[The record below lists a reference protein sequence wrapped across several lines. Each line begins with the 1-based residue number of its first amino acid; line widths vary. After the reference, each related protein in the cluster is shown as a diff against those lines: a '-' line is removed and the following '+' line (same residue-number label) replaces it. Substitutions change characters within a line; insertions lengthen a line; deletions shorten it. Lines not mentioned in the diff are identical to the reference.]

1 MQDWSFLFMVLDKVQ
16 SNSTV
21 IGKIWIRALF
31 IFRILILGTAAAIV
45 WEDERSS
52 LVCNTQQPGCE
63 NVCYDLKFPIS
74 QIRFWIVQV
83 IFVSMPTILYLC
95 HVIHVVHQ
103 KNKVRERVRHQHD
116 GQVTNTPNYP
126 DEGHVEIK
134 SNLFISYL
142 THLFF
147 KIILELAFIIGQYYL
162 YDLFMSHGFNCSS
175 SPCSYNVEC
184 FMSRPT
190 EKNIF
195 NVLMLAVACVSLL
208 LNVIEAVYLM
218 CSRAKCCSGSNTEN
232 PTSVSISWNNEQG
245 DEVSIKQNKM
255 I

>member
-1 MQDWSFLFMVLDKVQ
+1 MQDWGFLFMVLDKVQ

-52 LVCNTQQPGCE
+52 LECNTRQPGCE

-95 HVIHVVHQ
+95 HVLHVVHQ

-116 GQVTNTPNYP
+116 NQVTNISNNP
-126 DEGHVEIK
+126 DEGRVEC
-134 SNLFISYL
+134 NLFISYL

-162 YDLFMSHGFNCSS
+162 YDFFMGHMFTCNS
-175 SPCSYNVEC
+175 SPCPNSVEC
-184 FMSRPT
+184 YMSRPT

-218 CSRAKCCSGSNTEN
+218 CSRARCCSGNNTEN
-232 PTSVSISWNNEQG
+232 PASLHSSCKLI
-245 DEVSIKQNKM
+245 
-255 I
+255 

>member
-31 IFRILILGTAAAIV
+31 IFRILILGTAVAIV

-63 NVCYDLKFPIS
+63 NVCYDQQFPIS
-74 QIRFWIVQV
+74 HTRFWIIQV

-103 KNKVRERVRHQHD
+103 KDKLRERARQQHD
-116 GQVTNTPNYP
+116 NQVTNISNYP
-126 DEGHVEIK
+126 DEGRVDC
-134 SNLFISYL
+134 NLFISYL

-147 KIILELAFIIGQYYL
+147 KVILELAFIIGQYYL
-162 YDLFMSHGFNCSS
+162 YDFFMGHMFTCNSR
-175 SPCSYNVEC
+175 PCPHSVEC
-184 FMSRPT
+184 YMSRPT
-190 EKNIF
+190 EKRLF
-195 NVLMLAVACVSLL
+195 NGLLLVVACVSLL
-208 LNVIEAVYLM
+208 LNVIEAVCLL
-218 CSRAKCCSGSNTEN
+218 CSRARCCSGSNTEN
-232 PTSVSISWNNEQG
+232 QKV
-245 DEVSIKQNKM
+245 DEEREKRLNKM